1 MTTPSLQDGI
11 DKAGSPVDLLWK
23 PGAEPWTPEV
33 VEREFVGWRQEQA
46 AWHDG
51 VALLNLSHHMYDMWI
66 EGPDATRVLADH
78 GVNNFE
84 KFAVGQ
90 AKQYVPVTRHGH
102 IVTDGIL
109 AREGE
114 NAYLLSGIPAAQ
126 HWVQYHAEKGGY
138 DVSCVTD
145 PSSAFRPG
153 GKDPKLFR
161 YQIQGPRVLDL
172 VESVFGGPLP
182 ETKFF
187 HSTPVTLDGR
197 AFRALRH
204 GMAGQAGYEFIGP
217 WEHAAHVHEA
227 FLKAG
232 EPLGLV
238 QVGALAYTTPS
249 VESGWIPSPVPGIY
263 SDPELLDYRRYLPL
277 FGIEGQ
283 RPLNGSHFSPDIEDY
298 YVSPYELGYGKMIHF
313 GHDFLGRDAL
323 LKARDEELRKK
334 VTLVFDADDV
344 RRVVG
349 DGRDPGFVLSYAR
362 HRVEAGHGD
371 DDGELVGV
379 TMQIAS
385 IDPVGTVLAQALIAP
400 SHAAPGTKVSVA
412 WGEHPGGGTDPDA
425 DLGFPRIRAT
435 VQPSPFDQH
444 ARTQYRRNA

>member
-11 DKAGSPVDLLWK
+11 DKAGSPIQLLWK
-23 PGAEPWTPEV
+23 PGAAPWTPEV
-33 VEREFVGWRQEQA
+33 VEREYAGWRLEQA
-46 AWHDG
+46 AWHEG
-51 VALLNLSHHMYDMWI
+51 AALLNLSHHMYDMWI
-66 EGPDATRVLADH
+66 EGPDATRLLADH

-90 AKQYVPVTRHGH
+90 AKQYVPVTRDGN

-109 AREGE
+109 AREDE

-138 DVSCVTD
+138 DVSFETD
-145 PSSAFRPG
+145 ASSAFRHG
-153 GKDPKLFR
+153 GGNPKLFR
-161 YQIQGPRVLDL
+161 YQIQGPLAQQL
-172 VESVFGGPLP
+172 VERVFDGPLP

-187 HSTPVTLDGR
+187 HSTPVSLDGR
-197 AFRALRH
+197 DFKALRH

-217 WEHAAHVHEA
+217 WEHSDYVHEA

-232 EPLGLV
+232 EPLGLI

-263 SDPELLDYRRYLPL
+263 TDPELRDYRAHLALY
-277 FGIEGQ
+277 GIEGQ
-283 RPLNGSHFSPDIEDY
+283 RPLNGSYFSPDIEDY
-298 YVSPYELGYGKMIHF
+298 YLSPYELGYGKLIHF
-313 GHDFLGRDAL
+313 AHDFVGREAL
-323 LKARDEELRKK
+323 LAAKDQPRRKK
-334 VTLVFDADDV
+334 VTLVLNPDDV

-349 DGRDPGFVLSYAR
+349 AGEDPGFVLTYAR
-362 HRVEAGHGD
+362 HRVEASVG
-371 DDGELVGV
+371 LVGMTV
-379 TMQIAS
+379 QTAS
-385 IDPVGTVLAQALIAP
+385 IDPVGTVLAQTVIDPA
-400 SHAAPGTKVSVA
+400 HAEPGTEVTVV
-412 WGEHPGGGTDPDA
+412 WGEHPGFGTEPEA

-444 ARTQYRRNA
+444 ARTHYRRNS